1 MKFLGLRREG
11 LGEVVGAEGGDGK
24 AVFGVEVADGIIGP
38 GVTDSDGFGDSW
50 VADGDLIRA
59 SEEGVCPDPF
69 VVLATDGEA
78 FEFGRVDGA
87 ESAAKG
93 VEGDGDFG
101 AFDGDRFEFGA
112 AVGDLQSVVAGEGES
127 GEALG
132 DVAFVFG
139 VDVIGF
145 AEVDDDGLAA
155 VFDDLLGFGLAFAEF
170 GPGAIGGFGGLRF
183 EVGELNPVEREI
195 ALFPF
200 LAPVFDHEGEEV
212 GVFGSAIGVGLALI
226 PDGAFDAVADEG
238 EEDTVVEIAG
248 AVLAGEDLLG
258 ALGGAS
264 GEGFA
269 GGFGFGGLGFPG
281 GEGGVVFGFGF
292 G

>member
-1 MKFLGLRREG
+1 M
-11 LGEVVGAEGGDGK
+11 
-24 AVFGVEVADGIIGP
+24 
-38 GVTDSDGFGDSW
+38 
-50 VADGDLIRA
+50 ADGDLVGA
-59 SEEGVCPDPF
+59 SDEGVCPDPF
-69 VVLATDGEA
+69 VVFTADGEA
-78 FEFGRVDGA
+78 FEFGGVDGA

-101 AFDGDRFEFGA
+101 AFDGDGFEFGA
-112 AVGDLQSVVAGEGES
+112 AVGDLQSVVAGEGEA

-155 VFDDLLGFGLAFAEF
+155 VFDGVLGFGLAFAEF
-170 GPGAIGGFGGLRF
+170 GPGAVGWGGDFRF
-183 EVGELNPVEREI
+183 EVGELDPVEGEV

-200 LAPVFDHEGEEV
+200 FAPVFDHEGEEV
-212 GVFGSAIGVGLALI
+212 GVFGGAVGIGLALI

-238 EEDTVVEIAG
+238 EEDTVVKIAG

-281 GEGGVVFGFGF
+281 GEGCVVFGLGF